1 MPPAHTVRRTAP
13 AAQAALSAA
22 GLRQLASGGDGWGA
36 PDVLQSLLTIAGPE
50 QSPQPAG
57 GHAPG
62 FKLASTG
69 GGTVSLADLA
79 GKPLV
84 INFWRGDCPPC
95 RAEMPL
101 LQQRVGPQSKVQL
114 VLINWGES
122 TEAARSFLSRVGIN
136 QGSLLDSDLAVALAW
151 VVFRQRRPL
160 VAWLATAS
168 LVAIAAEGALGGVV
182 VANELASWWVLV
194 HLGLAMIILGFLIAT
209 AVMSLPASTGA
220 SEPSFRRLAAVAA
233 ALTYGLLLT
242 GSTVV
247 ASSADEGCRA
257 WPLCASGFAFDF
269 AGANAFTMLHR
280 GAVLVIGAVLVYTL
294 IQALR
299 HPATKAAASATL
311 VVLGLQV
318 AVGAGAAVTGAAL
331 FNGLHVAMATLVW
344 AGMLSI
350 ALVTL
355 PRADRR
361 PALSRLA
368 VDKRP
373 A

>member
-1 MPPAHTVRRTAP
+1 MVSVGFFRRLAFLTAFFAYLQIALGGVVRVTGSGLGCPDWPLCHGRPYP
-13 AAQAALSAA
+13 AADIHSIIEYSHRSV
-22 GLRQLASGGDGWGA
+22 GTITG
-36 PDVLQSLLTIAGPE
+36 VLLI
-50 QSPQPAG
+50 
-57 GHAPG
+57 
-62 FKLASTG
+62 
-69 GGTVSLADLA
+69 GT
-79 GKPLV
+79 
-84 INFWRGDCPPC
+84 
-95 RAEMPL
+95 
-101 LQQRVGPQSKVQL
+101 
-114 VLINWGES
+114 
-122 TEAARSFLSRVGIN
+122 
-136 QGSLLDSDLAVALAW
+136 VALAW

-182 VANELASWWVLV
+182 VANELASWLVLV

-299 HPATKAAASATL
+299 HPATKAAALATL

-355 PRADRR
+355 ARADRR

>member
-1 MPPAHTVRRTAP
+1 MVSVGFFRRLAFLTAFFAYLQIALGGVVRVTGSGLGCPDWPLCHGRPYP
-13 AAQAALSAA
+13 AADIHSIIEYSHRSV
-22 GLRQLASGGDGWGA
+22 GTITG
-36 PDVLQSLLTIAGPE
+36 VLLI
-50 QSPQPAG
+50 
-57 GHAPG
+57 
-62 FKLASTG
+62 
-69 GGTVSLADLA
+69 GT
-79 GKPLV
+79 
-84 INFWRGDCPPC
+84 
-95 RAEMPL
+95 
-101 LQQRVGPQSKVQL
+101 
-114 VLINWGES
+114 
-122 TEAARSFLSRVGIN
+122 
-136 QGSLLDSDLAVALAW
+136 VALAW

-182 VANELASWWVLV
+182 VANELASWLVLV

-220 SEPSFRRLAAVAA
+220 SDPSFRRLAAVAA

-299 HPATKAAASATL
+299 HPATKAAALATL

-318 AVGAGAAVTGAAL
+318 VVGAGAAVTGAAL

>member
-1 MPPAHTVRRTAP
+1 MVSVGFFRRLAFLTAFFAYLQIALGGVVRVTGSGLGCPDWPLCHGRPYP
-13 AAQAALSAA
+13 AADIHSIIEYSHRSV
-22 GLRQLASGGDGWGA
+22 GTITG
-36 PDVLQSLLTIAGPE
+36 VLLI
-50 QSPQPAG
+50 
-57 GHAPG
+57 
-62 FKLASTG
+62 
-69 GGTVSLADLA
+69 GT
-79 GKPLV
+79 
-84 INFWRGDCPPC
+84 
-95 RAEMPL
+95 
-101 LQQRVGPQSKVQL
+101 
-114 VLINWGES
+114 
-122 TEAARSFLSRVGIN
+122 
-136 QGSLLDSDLAVALAW
+136 VALAW

-182 VANELASWWVLV
+182 VANELASWLVLV

-220 SEPSFRRLAAVAA
+220 SDPSFRRLVAVAA
-233 ALTYGLLLT
+233 TLTYGLLLT
-242 GSTVV
+242 GSTLV

-299 HPATKAAASATL
+299 HPATKAAALATL

-318 AVGAGAAVTGAAL
+318 AVGAGAAATGAAL

-355 PRADRR
+355 PRADRG